1 MEELSFYISM
11 LSGCWKNA
19 TTTKHIFFVC
29 ELLQLLQQ
37 LVLLLLTPQLFYQ
50 IINNICIAH

>member
-37 LVLLLLTPQLFYQ
+37 LVLLLT
-50 IINNICIAH
+50 